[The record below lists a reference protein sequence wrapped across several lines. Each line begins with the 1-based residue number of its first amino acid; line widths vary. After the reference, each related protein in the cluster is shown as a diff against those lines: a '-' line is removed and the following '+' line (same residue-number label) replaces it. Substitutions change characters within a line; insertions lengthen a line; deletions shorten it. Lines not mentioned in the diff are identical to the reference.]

1 MPPHANRSWM
11 SMKTLLAAMC
21 LAAIVLVVALFVAQ
35 AQWLS
40 RGAVFLRKDMRDAHR
55 TIRNLERLLLELQ
68 DLRLRLAAQKEHL
81 VQEYRQPLDSS
92 LQVISDVTAEIEQLL
107 INHPR
112 RYRWIQISGIISAH
126 QSAIRS
132 YIRLIQQLELAA
144 WQAGTAQP
152 SSSIPLDMQVS
163 QFLELVR
170 HLRESAIG
178 MRWLYPHTWSDLV
191 AHTHAL
197 MQRLSRLEGP
207 VPPPPLDEDAIRLS
221 LTRIRQETA
230 GYEATLVTM
239 IRREIE
245 QLWRDLST
253 TSELFVSQGE
263 SYFSSRVPAWAVLL
277 FLIAASLFY
286 VHYRIAQHLRQMSRR
301 FSNTSLPQKMRSLPP
316 SGIREIDD
324 FERCLVQIADNFHR
338 ELQMNSRHI
347 KAITT
352 IWNVL
357 SDLGRERA
365 DLREKPSDALAGSLE
380 RLLALLGEQVPA
392 ISLARI
398 LESSDDGLSPMTQD
412 YVSPSFRPSEK
423 FAAYTRSTGAHQ
435 RLGWTNSLSGWIARH
450 AAIAPWT
457 PDFGSDVY
465 RISVPLRQ
473 IREFGLAPTHEQ
485 GLDGAIIG
493 IRLLSQKGETLSGNR
508 FGLLVLY
515 FDDPENIP
523 GESDWMFMTIMA
535 HQIVSVIETAELLDI
550 SNRQR
555 HLTSQLGIAREI
567 QASTRPPKP
576 PVVNGL
582 EIDAVIA
589 MASQV
594 GGDYYDFIPFRDG
607 RIGIVV
613 ADVSGKGVP
622 AALLTMV
629 LKTTFKALR
638 VETLSPSQV
647 LREVNRILI
656 GIIAE
661 SYFITMTY
669 GIIDPSTRSMNLA
682 NAGHTPVLH
691 LTKKD
696 GGDIVTPVEIPGYPL
711 GVIETSFKE
720 RKVMLEAGDTLLFFT
735 DGVLDCCNKTGE
747 RFGMAGLETFLKET
761 SSVNLPA
768 RRLLARLDSFRDG
781 LDAPDDITAVSVT
794 FQNGEAGAAQ
804 PESNPGQ

>member
-1 MPPHANRSWM
+1 MPPHANRSWI

-21 LAAIVLVVALFVAQ
+21 LAAIVLAVTLFVAQ

-40 RGAVFLRKDMRDAHR
+40 QGAAFLRKDMRDAHR
-55 TIRNLERLLLELQ
+55 TIRNCERLLLELQ
-68 DLRLRLAAQKEHL
+68 DLRLRRADQEDHFGR
-81 VQEYRQPLDSS
+81 EYRQPLDSS
-92 LQVISDVTAEIEQLL
+92 LQMISDVTAEIDQLL

-126 QSAIRS
+126 QGAIRS
-132 YIRLIQQLELAA
+132 YIRLVQQLELAS
-144 WQAGTAQP
+144 WQAGGAQA
-152 SSSIPLDMQVS
+152 SSATNIDLQASH
-163 QFLELVR
+163 FLELAR
-170 HLRESAIG
+170 LLRESATG
-178 MRWLYPHTWSDLV
+178 MRGLNPSAWNDLAV
-191 AHTHAL
+191 HARTL
-197 MQRLSRLEGP
+197 MQRLSRLEG
-207 VPPPPLDEDAIRLS
+207 VLPPAPLDEAAIRHS
-221 LTRIRQETA
+221 LTRIRQEIA
-230 GYEATLVTM
+230 GYEATLATM

-245 QLWRDLST
+245 QLWRDLSAN
-253 TSELFVSQGE
+253 SELFVSQGE
-263 SYFSSRVPAWAVLL
+263 SYFSSRIPAWAVLL
-277 FLIAASLFY
+277 FLIAACLFLI
-286 VHYRIAQHLRQMSRR
+286 HSHIAQHLRQMNRR
-301 FSNTSLPQKMRSLPP
+301 FSDSSLPTKIPFLPP

-324 FERCLVQIADNFHR
+324 FERCLVRVADNFHR

-357 SDLGRERA
+357 SDLNRERT

-392 ISLARI
+392 LSLARI
-398 LESSDDGLSPMTQD
+398 LESSDEGLSPMTQD
-412 YVSPSFRPSEK
+412 YVSRSFRSSEK
-423 FAAYTRSTGAHQ
+423 YAVYTRSTGVHQ

-450 AAIAPWT
+450 AAIDPWT
-457 PDFGSDVY
+457 PDSGSDVY
-465 RISVPLRQ
+465 RFPAPLRQ
-473 IREFGLAPTHEQ
+473 IREFGLAPIHEQ
-485 GLDGAIIG
+485 GLDGAVIG
-493 IRLLSQKGETLSGNR
+493 IRLLSQKGENLSGNR
-508 FGLLVLY
+508 FGLLILY
-515 FDDPENIP
+515 FDDSENIP

-550 SNRQR
+550 SSRQR

-576 PVVNGL
+576 PVINGL

-613 ADVSGKGVP
+613 ADVSGKGIP

-638 VETLSPSQV
+638 VETLSPAQI

-669 GIIDPSTRSMNLA
+669 GIIDPSTRTMNLA

-691 LTKKD
+691 RTQQD
-696 GGDIVTPVEIPGYPL
+696 GSDIVTPVEIPGYPL

-720 RKVMLEAGDTLLFFT
+720 RKIMLKPGDTLLFFT
-735 DGVLDCCNKTGE
+735 DGVLDCSNKAGD
-747 RFGMAGLETFLKET
+747 RFGMKGVETFLKET

-768 RRLLARLDSFRDG
+768 RRLLARLDAFREG

-794 FQNGEAGAAQ
+794 FQNGEPNDTQQESQ
-804 PESNPGQ
+804 PA

>member
-1 MPPHANRSWM
+1 A
-11 SMKTLLAAMC
+11 
-21 LAAIVLVVALFVAQ
+21 
-35 AQWLS
+35 
-40 RGAVFLRKDMRDAHR
+40 G
-55 TIRNLERLLLELQ
+55 
-68 DLRLRLAAQKEHL
+68 
-81 VQEYRQPLDSS
+81 S
-92 LQVISDVTAEIEQLL
+92 LI
-107 INHPR
+107 
-112 RYRWIQISGIISAH
+112 
-126 QSAIRS
+126 
-132 YIRLIQQLELAA
+132 
-144 WQAGTAQP
+144 
-152 SSSIPLDMQVS
+152 
-163 QFLELVR
+163 
-170 HLRESAIG
+170 
-178 MRWLYPHTWSDLV
+178 
-191 AHTHAL
+191 
-197 MQRLSRLEGP
+197 
-207 VPPPPLDEDAIRLS
+207 
-221 LTRIRQETA
+221 
-230 GYEATLVTM
+230 
-239 IRREIE
+239 
-245 QLWRDLST
+245 
-253 TSELFVSQGE
+253 
-263 SYFSSRVPAWAVLL
+263 
-277 FLIAASLFY
+277 Y

-301 FSNTSLPQKMRSLPP
+301 FSDTTLPRKITSLPPL
-316 SGIREIDD
+316 GIREIDD
-324 FERCLVQIADNFHR
+324 FERSLVQIADNFHR

-357 SDLGRERA
+357 SDLGRERT
-365 DLREKPSDALAGSLE
+365 DMREKPSDALAGSLE
-380 RLLALLGEQVPA
+380 RLLNLLGEQVPTL
-392 ISLARI
+392 SLARI
-398 LESSDDGLSPMTQD
+398 LETADDGLFPMTQD
-412 YVSPSFRPSEK
+412 YVSSSFRSSEK
-423 FAAYTRSTGAHQ
+423 FVVYTRSTGAHQ

-450 AAIAPWT
+450 AAIDPWT
-457 PDFGSDVY
+457 PNSGSDMY
-465 RISVPLRQ
+465 RISTPLRQ
-473 IREFGLAPTHEQ
+473 IREFGLTPTHEQ
-485 GLDGAIIG
+485 GLDGAVIG
-493 IRLLSQKGETLSGNR
+493 IRLLSQKGENLLANK
-508 FGLLVLY
+508 FGLLILY
-515 FDDPENIP
+515 FDDPENTP
-523 GESDWMFMTIMA
+523 GESDWMFMTILA

-576 PVVNGL
+576 PVITGL
-582 EIDAVIA
+582 EIDAVIS

-594 GGDYYDFIPFRDG
+594 GGDYYDFIHFRDG

-638 VETLSPSQV
+638 VETLSPAQI

-691 LTKKD
+691 RTKKD
-696 GGDIVTPVEIPGYPL
+696 GNDIVTPVEIPGYPL

-720 RKVMLEAGDTLLFFT
+720 RKVTLEAGDTLLFFT

-794 FQNGEAGAAQ
+794 FQNGEADGPHQEPDPA
-804 PESNPGQ
+804 

>member
-1 MPPHANRSWM
+1 
-11 SMKTLLAAMC
+11 MKTLLAAIS
-21 LAAIVLVVALFVAQ
+21 LAAVALFLVLFMAQ

-40 RGAVFLRKDMRDAHR
+40 QGAAFLRKDLHGAQRV
-55 TIRNLERLLLELQ
+55 IRYYERLLLEHH
-68 DLRLRLAAQKEHL
+68 DLRLKRIALEGRLDH
-81 VQEYRQPLDSS
+81 EYRQPLDLS
-92 LQVISDVTAEIEQLL
+92 LQVISDVATEIDQLL
-107 INHPR
+107 VNHPR
-112 RYRWIQISGIISAH
+112 RYRWIQISGIVSAH
-126 QSAIRS
+126 QGAIRT
-132 YIRLIQQLELAA
+132 YIRLAQQLELAT
-144 WQAGTAQP
+144 WKAGSAGASATVTAD
-152 SSSIPLDMQVS
+152 IHVAH
-163 QFLELVR
+163 FLELVR
-170 HLRESAIG
+170 HLSESATG
-178 MRWLYPHTWSDLV
+178 MSWLHPYAWAGL
-191 AHTHAL
+191 AGHARALL
-197 MQRLSRLEGP
+197 MSLSSLANLL
-207 VPPPPLDEDAIRLS
+207 PPPSFDEQSIRLS
-221 LTRIRQETA
+221 LARIRQEAA
-230 GYEATLVTM
+230 GYEATIATM
-239 IRREIE
+239 VRREID
-245 QLWRDLST
+245 QFWRDLSS

-263 SYFSSRVPAWAVLL
+263 AYFSSRLPAWGFFL
-277 FLIAASLFY
+277 FICGCSLFY
-286 VHYRIAQHLRQMSRR
+286 FHYRIALHLRQMSRR
-301 FSNTSLPQKMRSLPP
+301 FSDSSLPTKIPPLPP
-316 SGIREIDD
+316 SGIREIDE

-357 SDLGRERA
+357 GDLGRERA
-365 DLREKPSDALAGSLE
+365 DLREKPSDALSGSLE
-380 RLLALLGEQVPA
+380 RLLTLLGNQVPS

-398 LESSDDGLSPMTQD
+398 LESTNDGLFPMTQD
-412 YVSPSFRPSEK
+412 YVSPAFRSSEK
-423 FAAYTRSTGAHQ
+423 FAAYTRSTGARQ

-450 AAIAPWT
+450 AAIDPWT
-457 PDFGSDVY
+457 PDSGGDVY
-465 RISVPLRQ
+465 RISAPLRQ
-473 IREFGLAPTHEQ
+473 IREFGLTPTHEQ
-485 GLDGAIIG
+485 GLDGAVIG
-493 IRLLSQKGETLSGNR
+493 IRLLSQKGETPSDNR
-508 FGLLVLY
+508 SGLLVLY
-515 FDDPENIP
+515 FDDPENVP

-582 EIDAVIA
+582 EIDAVIS

-638 VETLSPSQV
+638 VETLSPAQV

-691 LTKKD
+691 RTKN
-696 GGDIVTPVEIPGYPL
+696 GGSDIVIPVEIPGYPL

-720 RKVMLEAGDTLLFFT
+720 RKVTLEAGDTLLFFT
-735 DGVLDCCNKTGE
+735 DGVLDCCNKAGE
-747 RFGMAGLETFLKET
+747 RFGMTGLETFLKET

-768 RRLLARLDSFRDG
+768 RRLLARLDSFREG

-794 FQNGEAGAAQ
+794 FQNGDAGTAQ
-804 PESNPGQ
+804 PESNPDHGVLQTRSP

>member
-1 MPPHANRSWM
+1 MPPHANRSWI

-21 LAAIVLVVALFVAQ
+21 VAAIALFLALFMAQ

-40 RGAVFLRKDMRDAHR
+40 QGAAFLRNDLRNTHR
-55 TIRNLERLLLELQ
+55 IIRNFERLLLELQ
-68 DLRLRLAAQKEHL
+68 DLRLKRIALEERIGH
-81 VQEYRQPLDSS
+81 EYRQPLDSS
-92 LQVISDVTAEIEQLL
+92 LQVISDVTTEIDQLL
-107 INHPR
+107 VSHPR

-126 QSAIRS
+126 QSAFRT
-132 YIRLIQQLELAA
+132 YIRLVQQLELAA
-144 WQAGTAQP
+144 WKASGTQPTFPGTADVHL
-152 SSSIPLDMQVS
+152 SH
-163 QFLELVR
+163 FLKLVR
-170 HLRESAIG
+170 HLHESATG
-178 MRWLYPHTWSDLV
+178 MRWLYPHTWAGFALHAHELMTRISSLADL
-191 AHTHAL
+191 L
-197 MQRLSRLEGP
+197 
-207 VPPPPLDEDAIRLS
+207 PPPSLDEATIRLS
-221 LTRIRQETA
+221 LTRIRQEVA
-230 GYEATLVTM
+230 GYEATLTTM
-239 IRREIE
+239 LRRETE
-245 QLWRDLST
+245 QFWRDLSAA
-253 TSELFVSQGE
+253 SELFVSQGE
-263 SYFSSRVPAWAVLL
+263 AYFSSRIPAWTFLL
-277 FLIAASLFY
+277 LLTAGCLFY
-286 VHYRIAQHLRQMSRR
+286 FHYRIVQHLRQMSRR
-301 FSNTSLPQKMRSLPP
+301 FSDSTLPRKIPSLPP

-357 SDLGRERA
+357 SDLGRERT
-365 DLREKPSDALAGSLE
+365 DLREKPSDALGGSLE
-380 RLLALLGEQVPA
+380 RLLTLLGEQVPSL
-392 ISLARI
+392 SLARI
-398 LESSDDGLSPMTQD
+398 LESTDDGLSPMTQD
-412 YVSPSFRPSEK
+412 YASPAFRSSEK
-423 FAAYTRSTGAHQ
+423 YAVYTRSTGAFQ
-435 RLGWTNSLSGWIARH
+435 RIGWTNSLSGWIARH
-450 AAIAPWT
+450 AAIDPWT
-457 PDFGSDVY
+457 PDSGGDVY
-465 RISVPLRQ
+465 RISAPFRQ
-473 IREFGLAPTHEQ
+473 IREFGISPTHEQ
-485 GLDGAIIG
+485 GLDGAVIG
-493 IRLLSQKGETLSGNR
+493 IRLLSKKGEKLSGNKP
-508 FGLLVLY
+508 GLLALY
-515 FDDPENIP
+515 FDDPENVP

-567 QASTRPPKP
+567 QASTRPPTP
-576 PVVNGL
+576 PVINGL
-582 EIDAVIA
+582 EIDAVIS

-638 VETLSPSQV
+638 VETLSPAQI

-669 GIIDPSTRSMNLA
+669 GIIDPSTRSMNMA

-691 LTKKD
+691 RTKKN
-696 GGDIVTPVEIPGYPL
+696 GGDIVTPIEIPGYPL

-735 DGVLDCCNKTGE
+735 DGVLDCCNKTGD
-747 RFGMAGLETFLKET
+747 RFGMAGVETFLKET

-768 RRLLARLDSFRDG
+768 RRLLARLDSFREG
-781 LDAPDDITAVSVT
+781 LDAPDDITAVSVI
-794 FQNGEAGAAQ
+794 FQNGDSDGTPQ
-804 PESNPGQ
+804 ESDPT